1 MRPNRKIRR
10 ILVAIKDPR
19 ARSLPALAK
28 AAQIARACHARL
40 ELFHDLSDAV
50 VVEALDTPAAFKAIK
65 REGSRTALA
74 GLARLAAP
82 LRAAGVTVGTAVEW
96 DYPAHESIIRHALRW
111 RADLIVTPSRARH
124 RLPTLLGYTDWSLL
138 RDSPVPVLLVKSK
151 RGYRRRPKILA
162 AIDPLHRYSKPS
174 GLDRNILREAH
185 TLSNALGGALD
196 VVYAYR
202 PQPLAPRGT
211 AVAVSRAAG
220 TLETRTRAIARA
232 ALDRELRHSRVSA
245 ARRHLIEAHPVDAII
260 ATARA
265 LGAAIVVMG
274 AISRRG
280 LKRFFIGNSAEQLLD
295 ELRCDL
301 LVVKPAHFVTGVP
314 RSRRGVYLTSAIG
327 SL

>member
-1 MRPNRKIRR
+1 MCPNRKIRR

-50 VVEALDTPAAFKAIK
+50 VVEALDTPATFKTIK
-65 REGSRTALA
+65 HEGSRTALA

-82 LRAAGVTVGTAVEW
+82 LRAAGLTVGTAVEW
-96 DYPAHESIIRHALRW
+96 DYPAHESIIRHALRS

-124 RLPTLLGYTDWSLL
+124 RLPALLGYTDWSLL

-151 RGYRRRPKILA
+151 RGYRRPTILA

-185 TLSNALGGALD
+185 TLASALGGALD

-211 AVAVSRAAG
+211 ALAVSRAAG
-220 TLETRTRAIARA
+220 TIESRTRAIARA
-232 ALDRELRHSRVSA
+232 ALDRELRHSGISA

-260 ATARA
+260 ATTRE

-280 LKRFFIGNSAEQLLD
+280 FKRFFIGNSAEQLLD

>member
-1 MRPNRKIRR
+1 MRSHRKIRR

-28 AAQIARACHARL
+28 AAQIARACDARL

-50 VVEALDTPAAFKAIK
+50 FVEALDTPAAFRAVTH
-65 REGSRTALA
+65 EGSRAALA
-74 GLARLAAP
+74 ALERVAVP
-82 LRAAGVTVGTAVEW
+82 LRAGGLTVRTAVEW
-96 DYPAHESIIRHALRW
+96 DYPAHESIIRHALRV

-124 RLPTLLGYTDWSLL
+124 RLPALLGYTDWSLL
-138 RDSPVPVLLVKSK
+138 RDSPVPVLLVKSH
-151 RGYRRRPKILA
+151 RAYRRPRILA
-162 AIDPLHRYSKPS
+162 AIDPLHRYAKPS
-174 GLDRNILREAH
+174 GLDRNILREAQ
-185 TLSNALGGALD
+185 TLASALGSTFD

-211 AVAVSRAAG
+211 ALAVSRAAR
-220 TLETRTRAIARA
+220 TIESRTRAAARA
-232 ALDRELRHSRVSA
+232 ALDRELRHTKVSA
-245 ARRHLIEAHPVDAII
+245 ARRHLIEAHPVDAITG
-260 ATARA
+260 TARR
-265 LGAAIVVMG
+265 LSAAIVVMG

-301 LVVKPAHFVTGVP
+301 LVVKPARFVTAVP
-314 RSRRGVYLTSAIG
+314 RSRRGVYVTSAIG

>member
-19 ARSLPALAK
+19 ARSLPALTK

-50 VVEALDTPAAFKAIK
+50 VVEALDTPAAFKAIQ

-74 GLARLAAP
+74 GLTRLAAP
-82 LRAAGVTVGTAVEW
+82 LRAAGLTVGTAVEW

-111 RADLIVTPSRARH
+111 RADLIVTASRARH
-124 RLPTLLGYTDWSLL
+124 RLPALLGYTDWSLL

-151 RGYRRRPKILA
+151 RGYRRPKILA

-185 TLSNALGGALD
+185 TLSTALGGALD

-211 AVAVSRAAG
+211 ALAVSRAAG
-220 TLETRTRAIARA
+220 TLETRTRTIAGA

-245 ARRHLIEAHPVDAII
+245 ARRHLVEAHPVDAIL
-260 ATARA
+260 ATARG

-301 LVVKPAHFVTGVP
+301 LVVKPAHFVTAVP

>member
-1 MRPNRKIRR
+1 MRPTRKIRR

-28 AAQIARACHARL
+28 AAQIARACNAGL

-50 VVEALDTPAAFKAIK
+50 FVEALDTPSALQAVT
-65 REGSRTALA
+65 REASRAALA
-74 GLARLAAP
+74 ALERLAAP
-82 LRAAGVTVGTAVEW
+82 LRAAGLSVRTAVEW
-96 DYPAHESIIRHALRW
+96 DYPPHESIIRHALRA
-111 RADLIVTPSRARH
+111 RADLIITPSRAHH

-138 RDSPVPVLLVKSK
+138 RDSPVPVLLVKS
-151 RGYRRRPKILA
+151 RRAYRRPKILA
-162 AIDPLHRYSKPS
+162 AIDPLHRYAKPS
-174 GLDRNILREAH
+174 GLDRNILREAQ
-185 TLSNALGGALD
+185 TLASALGSAFD

-211 AVAVSRAAG
+211 ALSVSRAAR
-220 TLETRTRAIARA
+220 TIETRVRAAARA
-232 ALDRELRHSRVSA
+232 ALDRELRYTKVSA
-245 ARRHLIEAHPVDAII
+245 ARRHLIEAHPVDAITG
-260 ATARA
+260 TARR
-265 LGAAIVVMG
+265 LGTAIVVMG

-301 LVVKPAHFVTGVP
+301 LVVKPARFVTAVP
-314 RSRRGVYLTSAIG
+314 RSRRGVHLTSAIG